1 MALGDQWRGI
11 EADLP
16 EGWSEARLRL
26 RLADDGTAGRA
37 AALLAPLNPWRSGR
51 ELRVVVARGGSS
63 GPDAIRRAIAR
74 LDRERIGGA
83 LELLGAEAAEAAPPA
98 LEPVRP
104 ALAEAWDAA
113 LRTLPPDWSDLYLEL
128 ELDSSRD
135 LGRAALDLSPV
146 NPRRTGDGPL
156 LRFRAASRFGYGASP
171 GMVRRCLERCDRDEL
186 RGELRVVRVLSDTFP
201 VATQGPVWQIDGR
214 TV

>member
-1 MALGDQWRGI
+1 MALGDQWREL

-16 EGWSEARLRL
+16 DGWNEARLRL
-26 RLADDGTAGRA
+26 LLADDGAAGRA
-37 AALLAPLNPWRSGR
+37 AALLAPLNPWRTGR
-51 ELRVVVARGGSS
+51 ELRVVVVRGGAGA
-63 GPDAIRRAIAR
+63 GPDAARRAFKR

-83 LELLGAEAAEAAPPA
+83 LDLLGAEAPPAAP
-98 LEPVRP
+98 EPVRP
-104 ALAEAWDAA
+104 ALAETWDTARA
-113 LRTLPPDWSDLYLEL
+113 TLPPDWSDLYLEL

-135 LGRAALDLSPV
+135 LGRAALDLSPL

-186 RGELRVVRVLSDTFP
+186 RGDLRVVRVLSDTFP